1 MLHNVKA
8 LCTHMLLPALLVSCV
23 SNAAICERERVCVCV
38 CVCVCVPKAWFKSR
52 DLGHVGKHELEVD
65 DFDITHGVDAAVH
78 VDDVVVFKAPYLCS
92 RPYIRKWM
100 RACMTST
107 PNVMSRTRVR
117 TRTHTRSLNTSKHT

>member
-1 MLHNVKA
+1 M
-8 LCTHMLLPALLVSCV
+8 CV
-23 SNAAICERERVCVCV
+23 RERESV

-92 RPYIRKWM
+92 RPCIRKWI

-107 PNVMSRTRVR
+107 PKVMSRTRVC
-117 TRTHTRSLNTSKHT
+117 TRAHTHAH

>member
-1 MLHNVKA
+1 MSACVFVCVRLHA
-8 LCTHMLLPALLVSCV
+8 FACMCLFAWCV
-23 SNAAICERERVCVCV
+23 CVCERERESV

-107 PNVMSRTRVR
+107 PNVMSPARAYARA
-117 TRTHTRSLNTSKHT
+117 HTLAH